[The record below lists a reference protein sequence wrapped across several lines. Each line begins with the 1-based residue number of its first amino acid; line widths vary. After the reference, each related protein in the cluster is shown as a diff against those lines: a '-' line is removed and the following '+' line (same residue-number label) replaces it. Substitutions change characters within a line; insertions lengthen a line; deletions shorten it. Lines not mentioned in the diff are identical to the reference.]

1 MWGVD
6 KELMRKGS
14 IADLVAMID
23 EFSCPGKYAQLNFD
37 IFGTEYDKKR
47 WKVKQDKCFNRTF
60 WGAHDVSE
68 TLTFLFDLDING
80 WSVQVAGLSMVMGVW
95 TFDIALER
103 FTD

>member
-23 EFSCPGKYAQLNFD
+23 DVSRSAKGALNFV
-37 IFGTEYDKKR
+37 IMGTEYDKKH
-47 WKVKQDKCFNRTF
+47 WMVKRDKGFQRTF
-60 WGAHDVSE
+60 WNAQDVSE
-68 TLTFLFDLDING
+68 TLTFLFDLDIHG
-80 WSVQVAGLSMVMGVW
+80 WSVQVAGFSQERYSK
-95 TFDIALER
+95 TFEIALER